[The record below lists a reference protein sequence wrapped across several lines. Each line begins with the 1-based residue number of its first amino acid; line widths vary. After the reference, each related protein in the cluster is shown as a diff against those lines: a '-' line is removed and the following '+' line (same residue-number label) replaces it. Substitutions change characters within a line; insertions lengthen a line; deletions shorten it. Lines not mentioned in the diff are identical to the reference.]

1 MFLIIKWVALDP
13 ISTLSTHQS
22 TRNILISMT
31 FGFLRVSAADGVN
44 DYIRVI
50 GSQWY
55 KTEVNRETDST
66 KQEFLVRHCVREY
79 NRWIYVS

>member
-1 MFLIIKWVALDP
+1 VQ
-13 ISTLSTHQS
+13 H
-22 TRNILISMT
+22 
-31 FGFLRVSAADGVN
+31 
-44 DYIRVI
+44 RVI

-66 KQEFLVRHCVREY
+66 KQEFLVRHCVHEY

>member
-1 MFLIIKWVALDP
+1 MGCFGPDFDTFDPSEYQKHPDFNDVWVP
-13 ISTLSTHQS
+13 
-22 TRNILISMT
+22 NN
-31 FGFLRVSAADGVN
+31 FFRVSAADGVN

-66 KQEFLVRHCVREY
+66 KQEFLVRHCVHEY